1 MDGWTGPHAPQET
14 GVPALQGPPREP
26 GLVTGVAY
34 GVLAVLG
41 LLLGL
46 VGSFEFS
53 WTAGSVPVAAI
64 LLSLIE
70 FGAFRLAGWGMEG
83 RLGVA
88 AMAVPWLIV
97 VVMLSSRRPE
107 GDLIVTGTTG
117 GYVFIFGGAIAAV
130 AAAVAT
136 RPSRPWLLHGVPPA
150 PQPRN

>member
-14 GVPALQGPPREP
+14 GFPAPQEPPREP
-26 GLVTGVAY
+26 GLVTGAAY

-41 LLLGL
+41 LLIGL

-53 WTAGSVPVAAI
+53 WTAGSVPMAAI
-64 LLSLIE
+64 LLSLVE
-70 FGAFRLAGWGMEG
+70 FAAFRLAGWGMSG

-88 AMAVPWLIV
+88 AMAIPWLIV
-97 VVMLSSRRPE
+97 VVLLSSRRPE

-136 RPSRPWLLHGVPPA
+136 RPARPWILQGVPSASP
-150 PQPRN
+150 PRD

>member
-14 GVPALQGPPREP
+14 GVPAPQGPASEP
-26 GLVTGVAY
+26 GLVTGAAY
-34 GVLAVLG
+34 GALAVLG
-41 LLLGL
+41 LFLGV

-64 LLSLIE
+64 LLSLVE
-70 FGAFRLAGWGMEG
+70 FAAFRFAGWGMSG

-88 AMAVPWLIV
+88 AIAVPWLIV
-97 VVMLSSRRPE
+97 VVLLSSRRPE

-136 RPSRPWLLHGVPPA
+136 RPARPWLPQGVPP
-150 PQPRN
+150 RD